1 MKAQNIISQLLDLFR
16 RTPEI
21 PRPLV
26 EWMITSL
33 ENTRDEEF
41 SCDDVFALLDQYAEL
56 HMQGED
62 AAKLMPMLKQH
73 LDVCRECCEEY
84 DALVDVLE
92 EEPETKTKR
101 P

>member
-1 MKAQNIISQLLDLFR
+1 MKTQKIISQLLDLFR
-16 RTPEI
+16 QKPEI

-33 ENTRDEEF
+33 EKTWEQEL

-56 HMQGED
+56 HMRGED
-62 AAKLMPMLKQH
+62 TAELMPMLKQH

-84 DALVDVLE
+84 DALVDFLE
-92 EEPETKTKR
+92 ERPGTKQ
-101 P
+101 

>member
-16 RTPEI
+16 RKPEI
-21 PRPLV
+21 PRPLI

-33 ENTRDEEF
+33 ENTRDQEF

-56 HMQGED
+56 HLHGED

-92 EEPETKTKR
+92 ERPDPKT
-101 P
+101 